1 MTRRRRIL
9 NIIEGI
15 GLLFLAALP
24 LAFSEYGLHI
34 VLFFMGISLIFKGV
48 RTLLFYL
55 SMARH
60 MVGGK
65 LLLYYGLFYLDAGI
79 LSTAVSDNPGK
90 IPVIYV
96 SVVIAFAGLIDLLRS
111 SEARKL
117 KAPQWKRRAVSGT
130 VLLATAAS
138 ILAGGVFFGNTSA
151 AVSAYALGLVFSA
164 GHRICNA
171 FRRTAIAYI
180 P

>member
-24 LAFSEYGLHI
+24 LAFSEYGIHI
-34 VLFFMGISLIFKGV
+34 V
-48 RTLLFYL
+48 
-55 SMARH
+55 
-60 MVGGK
+60 
-65 LLLYYGLFYLDAGI
+65 LFYLDAGI

-138 ILAGGVFFGNTSA
+138 ILTGGVFFGTTSA